1 MKSDSEKGMSGL
13 ANRSPQVVSALS
25 GLPRGR
31 MLGERVNC
39 AGRGSFD
46 RDDLKEAAGAAVRA
60 MESESWFW
68 RFEAG
73 YAGCSALEKTGGA
86 GLDASETA
94 ERVALG

>member
-1 MKSDSEKGMSGL
+1 
-13 ANRSPQVVSALS
+13 
-25 GLPRGR
+25 
-31 MLGERVNC
+31 MLGERANC
-39 AGRGSFD
+39 ADRGSFD

-60 MESESWFW
+60 MEPESWFW

-73 YAGCSALEKTGGA
+73 YAGCSALGKTGGA